1 MQVVCARRAVTCTHA
16 HAGRCCMQMHC
27 GHTLALPGQS
37 RLQSCALGECTTN
50 DHRPHLVNG
59 CTCCWAC
66 LCPAVR
72 VRTWMAT
79 MSGAV
84 AVAHACGVECC
95 RGHQEPAHSS
105 AAHAV
110 RLHAEPVMSSTQ
122 PRMPGLP
129 AVYSAP
135 RLTWKR
141 QAADVIFPCGCVFA
155 PQMQKAAGASARHRR
170 ALGIRA
176 DCDKGLVRH
185 AHSGRARPLLPT
197 PGTQAWL

>member
-1 MQVVCARRAVTCTHA
+1 
-16 HAGRCCMQMHC
+16 
-27 GHTLALPGQS
+27 
-37 RLQSCALGECTTN
+37 
-50 DHRPHLVNG
+50 
-59 CTCCWAC
+59 
-66 LCPAVR
+66 
-72 VRTWMAT
+72 
-79 MSGAV
+79 
-84 AVAHACGVECC
+84 
-95 RGHQEPAHSS
+95 
-105 AAHAV
+105 
-110 RLHAEPVMSSTQ
+110 MSSTQ

-197 PGTQAWL
+197 PGTQAWLKRNPVRPGRAPCHAQHACGQRACAVRWRKQPARLGVRRTQPPGQTTPAASPAIEQTVGAFSKTCLPS